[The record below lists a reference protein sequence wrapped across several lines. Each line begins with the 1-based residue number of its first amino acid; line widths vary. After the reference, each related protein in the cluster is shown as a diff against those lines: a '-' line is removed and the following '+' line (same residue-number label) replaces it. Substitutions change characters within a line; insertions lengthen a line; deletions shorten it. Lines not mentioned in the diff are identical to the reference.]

1 MCRRLFLTISLLLG
15 CAVCVLGQT
24 SPPDSLY
31 RIAQTRYDDGD
42 FDGAE
47 LAALRGLRV
56 TEGTDPLDRLRF
68 HLMLG
73 FVYVARDQNAD
84 AVREFDSVFTANP
97 AYHLDPV
104 QTSPKILEVFD
115 RAHTAYMDR
124 ITAIPERLR
133 QPQADVRM
141 AASWRSLV
149 APGWGQFYKKQD
161 TKGSAI
167 IAAQVLSL
175 AALIY
180 MQIETDNRHDDYKK
194 IKDYGNPNVEDAYQD
209 YQRAYRMRNVV
220 GYVTL
225 SIYTLN
231 YLDAL
236 YAPVLKKLK

>member
-1 MCRRLFLTISLLLG
+1 MCRRLFLIAVLLLAG
-15 CAVCVLGQT
+15 TVCATAQT
-24 SPPDSLY
+24 SPADSLF
-31 RIAQTRYDDGD
+31 RIAQARYDDGD

-47 LAALRGLRV
+47 LAALRGLRAM
-56 TEGTDPLDRLRF
+56 ESADILDRLKF

-84 AVREFDSVFTANP
+84 ALREFDSVFTANP

-104 QTSPKILEVFD
+104 QTPPKILEIFD
-115 RAHTAYMDR
+115 EAHTAYMDR
-124 ITAIPERLR
+124 ITSIPERLR

-180 MQIETDNRHDDYKK
+180 MQVETNHRHDDYTR
-194 IKDYGNPNVEDAYQD
+194 IRNYGNPNVEDAYQE
-209 YQRAYRMRNVV
+209 YRRAYQTRNVV
-220 GYVTL
+220 GYITL
-225 SIYTLN
+225 SIYALN